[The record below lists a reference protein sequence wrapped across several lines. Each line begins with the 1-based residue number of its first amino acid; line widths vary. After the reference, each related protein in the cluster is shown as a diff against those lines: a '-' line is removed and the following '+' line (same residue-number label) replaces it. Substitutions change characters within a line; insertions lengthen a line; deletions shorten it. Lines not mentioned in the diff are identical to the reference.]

1 MKIQLRGQV
10 PASKVAE
17 RLGTYCTPED
27 YDFMLTGP
35 ATVYSGAG
43 QLVAVY
49 VPNAVPEEIA
59 ACAKPPLRSL
69 RNRST
74 DNRGAY
80 AGGRKVQ
87 QKKDGT
93 ISRSTRS
100 RNMRSITVGFLGPSG
115 GRFPYCRQTPLV
127 RDEPEAWLQVLPL
140 AQHVAGLF
148 AQHVPKRYAAQAEK
162 AAETSRDFVI
172 PGTPYTTI
180 TVNNTDAGCI
190 HTDAG
195 DFKAGFG
202 CISVHREGA
211 FTGYELVFPEYRFAV
226 DMQDGDVL
234 FFDPH
239 AYHGNTECVADGKAG
254 VDYERISCVYYYRT
268 RVELCGTA
276 AEEHAKAKNR
286 GSLK

>member
-1 MKIQLRGQV
+1 MKIQLRSQV
-10 PASKVAE
+10 PAERVAE
-17 RLGTYCTPED
+17 RLGTYCTEED
-27 YDFMLTGP
+27 YDFVLTGP
-35 ATVYSGAG
+35 VSVFSGAG
-43 QLVAVY
+43 ALVAVY
-49 VPNAVPEEIA
+49 VPNAIPEGISGPA
-59 ACAKPPLRSL
+59 MGPLRSL

-87 QKKDGT
+87 YKKDGT

-127 RDEPEAWLQVLPL
+127 RDEPEAWLQVLPM

-148 AQHVPKRYAAQAEK
+148 EQHVPKRFAAQAAK
-162 AAETSRDFVI
+162 AAATSRDFVI
-172 PGTPYTTI
+172 PGTPYTTM

-190 HTDAG
+190 HTDTG
-195 DFKAGFG
+195 DFKPGFG
-202 CISVHREGA
+202 CISVQRQGA
-211 FTGYELVFPEYRFAV
+211 FTGCELVFPESRFAV

-239 AYHGNTECVADGKAG
+239 AYHGNTECHGEGEAG

-286 GSLK
+286 GKL